1 MADPAGYVHGIFW
14 GAVFTVGSFFPGKPM
29 NGFVAGPLGVGHV
42 VVAVLQLTAE
52 LESFAANVPG
62 FRLYAGAPV
71 GMGKAGAP
79 QPRFYC
85 CDSRIHCLAYIGLAV
100 CGRAA
105 YVPGD

>member
-62 FRLYAGAPV
+62 FRLYAGAPW
-71 GMGKAGAP
+71 AWERPAL
-79 QPRFYC
+79 R
-85 CDSRIHCLAYIGLAV
+85 
-100 CGRAA
+100 GRGSTAA
-105 YVPGD
+105 TAASTAWPTSV